1 MPIDTLCCFYGG
13 LTYVVGVF
21 VELNLMSLLNLMF
34 LKKMFEGKKFNSFGW
49 NPIEP
54 LKKTQFISMAD
65 QVKLKLRLNKALSAI
80 KWLVSICHERYVVV
94 SRFVVNTSVWQIIQ
108 DLSNSQKKHNSFQWR
123 IK

>member
-1 MPIDTLCCFYGG
+1 
-13 LTYVVGVF
+13 
-21 VELNLMSLLNLMF
+21 
-34 LKKMFEGKKFNSFGW
+34 MFEGKKFNSFGW

-108 DLSNSQKKHNSFQWR
+108 DLSNSPR
-123 IK
+123 